1 MEMLQLV
8 SFIAGNMLGFLS
20 L

>member
-1 MEMLQLV
+1 MLQLV